1 MPRVARRRSKS
12 LWPWVNRE
20 VYTAPLSVRVA
31 AGDGVDKA
39 GYHVCAADTAVGG
52 AVQQVSGMV
61 VEPVEDL
68 GVGAVGQ

>member
-1 MPRVARRRSKS
+1 M
-12 LWPWVNRE
+12 
-20 VYTAPLSVRVA
+20 YTAPLSVRVA

-52 AVQQVSGMV
+52 AVQQASGMV